1 MKKAI
6 SLLMSLILLAFP
18 LCSCKSE
25 DDEWAEMVAEYRAN
39 KMAIYESENAQY
51 ADYEVDVAF
60 LGDSLTDGYDVAAYY
75 PQYTVSNRG
84 IGGDT
89 TLDLEGRLKTSVYDL
104 KPKVAVML
112 IGANNFDTMMENYE
126 NILRGFAENLPNTKI
141 ILLSLTSMGGEH
153 WGKNNQIAAYNNV
166 KIKLLA
172 EKYSF
177 EYVDLYSPLLN
188 PEDGEIYDEYTTDG
202 GHLTAQGYE
211 VLTRE
216 ITPAIER
223 QLSAWALENK

>member
-1 MKKAI
+1 MKKTI
-6 SLLMSLILLAFP
+6 SLLMSLILLAFS

-25 DDEWAEMVAEYRAN
+25 EDEWAEKVAEYRAN
-39 KMAIYESENAQY
+39 KMAIFESENAQY

-89 TLDLEGRLKTSVYDL
+89 TLDLEGRLKASVYDL

-126 NILRGFAENLPNTKI
+126 NILRGFVENLPNTRI

-188 PEDGEIYDEYTTDG
+188 LEDGEIYDDYTTDG

-223 QLSAWALENK
+223 QLSAWALENE